1 MTFSLFQLPLPYKG
15 REDLTSS
22 YLRAPIVINGYVLST
37 ALAIIATVLF
47 AISFLV
53 YSFIL

>member
-1 MTFSLFQLPLPYKG
+1 MTFSLFQLPPPYKG

-22 YLRAPIVINGYVLST
+22 CLRAPIVINGYVPST